1 MRRAATAV
9 AVRCE
14 WCEWC
19 EFLRGR
25 VVWPGN
31 VSAACCLTIKRLC
44 DCKTA

>member
-1 MRRAATAV
+1 MRRAAAAV

-14 WCEWC
+14 RC

-31 VSAACCLTIKRLC
+31 AAAVLCLILKRLC

>member
-1 MRRAATAV
+1 MRRAAAAV

-14 WCEWC
+14 RCERC

-31 VSAACCLTIKRLC
+31 AAAVRCLTLKRLC
-44 DCKTA
+44 DCESD

>member
-1 MRRAATAV
+1 MRRAAAAV

-31 VSAACCLTIKRLC
+31 VAAACCLTIKRLC
-44 DCKTA
+44 DCEID